1 MYERRGKV
9 IRRRVL
15 KWYCVGWNCS
25 CVDRCQSEWAGM
37 YCTDKTG
44 TGRRGAAARANV
56 DEITA
61 SELTTGEW
69 HHFFIDQW
77 RLTLSGTESGRR
89 VDFTPPQRT
98 PRQLFNGLSNK
109 RQSTVSTSSFFEW
122 VLVER
127 LLEFCIPAVLLTKWI
142 VPKLPCLLWNWDP

>member
-1 MYERRGKV
+1 MSKCLLHVWRRGKV
-9 IRRRVL
+9 IRSRIL

-25 CVDRCQSEWAGM
+25 CKDEWAGM
-37 YCTDKTG
+37 YVLI
-44 TGRRGAAARANV
+44 RRVLDGAAARANV

-77 RLTLSGTESGRR
+77 RLTLSGTASGRR
-89 VDFTPPQRT
+89 VDFTPPRRT

-109 RQSTVSTSSFFEW
+109 RQSTVSTSSSFEW
-122 VLVER
+122 LLVGR

>member
-9 IRRRVL
+9 IGRRIL
-15 KWYCVGWNCS
+15 KWYCVWVETVHASMCGLLPKWVS
-25 CVDRCQSEWAGM
+25 RDVLI
-37 YCTDKTG
+37 
-44 TGRRGAAARANV
+44 RRVLDGAAARANV

-77 RLTLSGTESGRR
+77 RLTLSGTASGRR
-89 VDFTPPQRT
+89 VDLTPPQRT

-109 RQSTVSTSSFFEW
+109 RQSTVSTSSSFEW
-122 VLVER
+122 LLVER
-127 LLEFCIPAVLLTKWI
+127 LLEFCIPAVLLTNWI